1 MDRNKYGIETSK
13 CHKTVNKLNELIDSI
28 TLTFDTSI
36 AFYICSTDIKSI
48 KSINIKY
55 INIELNYDD
64 ITLLIETNNIIVTD
78 KIEVKLPSFINNH
91 VYVDVIYNYKTDN
104 MYYIKGSFTERH
116 RPIPKHLTYNYFSK
130 TIEKSGILKNV
141 YSKSPNLKITC
152 HNMNFE
158 FIPEQIGTYYK
169 YDMDEGCNLF
179 KLR

>member
-1 MDRNKYGIETSK
+1 MDRNKYCIETSK

-48 KSINIKY
+48 K
-55 INIELNYDD
+55 
-64 ITLLIETNNIIVTD
+64 TNNIIVTD
-78 KIEVKLPSFINNH
+78 KIEFKLPSFINNH
-91 VYVDVIYNYKTDN
+91 VYVDIIYNYKTDN

-116 RPIPKHLTYNYFSK
+116 RLIPRHLIYNYFSK

-152 HNMNFE
+152 NNMNFE

-179 KLR
+179 KLCEWTFSEDCIFEIYVKCIIDAV